1 MIKEQIRPLLLVASI
16 AGSFLG
22 GFASFEIRPRKN
34 LTFGTPDH
42 HSPRILA
49 NSRSNILS
57 IDLSSALIHTPDTMP
72 PRPQRASTH
81 KVSKLI
87 SNIAAGD
94 LDSDDDLD
102 VTLVRSGGSEEEED
116 NEEDEKGKLEQDDD
130 DPDQR
135 STKDS
140 DDDNDNDED
149 SDSSINIP
157 QKRKRGAGKKSKPA
171 DSFQLLNPAAEDTPK
186 SKNSRGPPIAT
197 DIIALKSDEPFDRLK
212 AQLGVKIGAALNPQ
226 QLNYDDYNLT
236 FTVPRQVSD
245 AMQLTDEVKYKYL
258 VDNALKIKS
267 NPGAKIFVEVK
278 TGVTAQNKENENGED
293 DDEGPAKKKRKTKV
307 PKERDILPANAAVN
321 AKIAVLRERHLCP
334 TPNGPCGSEHCFLK
348 GDQFATIDKPPNNQ
362 LFDRI
367 NPRSLAAQ
375 SPLLQRRLDLK
386 QSANNSQINI
396 NIPPELLALLP
407 RPAPPVPAVPPA
419 NGPIMLI
426 PSHLITGPTLLMGTF
441 CTQYDLDDDL
451 SERFRHYKFKTTD
464 SLSYVSI
471 SQLMTMEF
479 APGEIAELQV
489 VVAKWA
495 VRPGA

>member
-1 MIKEQIRPLLLVASI
+1 MTTTKTTRTVTPPSISRKSANADPVKNPNPQVCFAAS
-16 AGSFLG
+16 L
-22 GFASFEIRPRKN
+22 
-34 LTFGTPDH
+34 
-42 HSPRILA
+42 
-49 NSRSNILS
+49 
-57 IDLSSALIHTPDTMP
+57 
-72 PRPQRASTH
+72 
-81 KVSKLI
+81 
-87 SNIAAGD
+87 
-94 LDSDDDLD
+94 
-102 VTLVRSGGSEEEED
+102 
-116 NEEDEKGKLEQDDD
+116 
-130 DPDQR
+130 
-135 STKDS
+135 
-140 DDDNDNDED
+140 
-149 SDSSINIP
+149 
-157 QKRKRGAGKKSKPA
+157 
-171 DSFQLLNPAAEDTPK
+171 DSFQLLNPAAEDTPAREITYTTVIYSSAQMKK

-212 AQLGVKIGAALNPQ
+212 AQLGVKIVAALNPQ

-245 AMQLTDEVKYKYL
+245 AMQLTDEAKYKYL

-278 TGVTAQNKENENGED
+278 AVCWSLNRFLTAQNKENENDED
-293 DDEGPAKKKRKTKV
+293 DDEGPAKKKRKTKVCEV

-334 TPNGPCGSEHCFLK
+334 TPNGPCGSEHCFVHPDDRNHFPLSHAMFESWAAACLK

-407 RPAPPVPAVPPA
+407 RPAPPAPAVPPA

-426 PSHLITGPTLLMGTF
+426 PSHLIAGPTLVMGTF
-441 CTQYDLDDDL
+441 CANYDLDDDI
-451 SERFRHYKFKTTD
+451 SERFRRFKYKTTD

-471 SQLMTMEF
+471 SQLTTMEF

-489 VVAKWA
+489 AVAKWA
-495 VRPGA
+495 VRPGGA